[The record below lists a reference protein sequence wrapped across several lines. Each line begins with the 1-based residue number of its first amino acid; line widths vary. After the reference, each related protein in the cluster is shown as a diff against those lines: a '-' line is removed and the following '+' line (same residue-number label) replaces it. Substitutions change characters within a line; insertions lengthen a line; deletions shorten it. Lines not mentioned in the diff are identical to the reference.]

1 MQYRILLGALGM
13 AMYVNLQDAKVYMS
27 EAIIITWFR
36 AKLVTI
42 IMLLSLMHEI
52 DTFNRQVMSLRH
64 ARKISNGHGK
74 KEVSKIRRGMGIR
87 KMVPCRKWKKL
98 WEYQ

>member
-1 MQYRILLGALGM
+1 
-13 AMYVNLQDAKVYMS
+13 MYVNLQDAKVYMS
-27 EAIIITWFR
+27 EVIIITWFR
-36 AKLVTI
+36 TQF
-42 IMLLSLMHEI
+42 MLLSLMHEI

-74 KEVSKIRRGMGIR
+74 REVSKIRRGMGIR